1 MSRRTRQSR
10 DVQDVAGRIEPR
22 FAARPEEEARALSAL
37 QASPTP
43 MTPMHPPQENAAPAP
58 PSPNPYALPEHVIPS
73 WMTRQPAPLA
83 TPQAAPAEAG
93 RPETTSETLPPVTE
107 SPAAEARVRESY
119 WSKIHVP
126 DEERAR
132 AAKAG
137 LDRYVK
143 EAAVHEM
150 PRKARVAPPR
160 PTNGT
165 GDGKPRIWLT
175 VIALLMLFGAGA
187 YGLSQLADAPHGGQN
202 AEWRPSE
209 TTEPPAP
216 AAPPNPAS
224 TPAPTPSFIEVAP

>member
-22 FAARPEEEARALSAL
+22 FAARPEQEARAPSAP

-43 MTPMHPPQENAAPAP
+43 MPPMHPPQENAATAP
-58 PSPNPYALPEHVIPS
+58 PSPNPYALPEHVIPA
-73 WMTRQPAPLA
+73 WMTRPPAPLA
-83 TPQAAPAEAG
+83 TPQAPPAEAD
-93 RPETTSETLPPVTE
+93 RAETTPETLPPATE
-107 SPAAEARVRESY
+107 SAAAEARVRESY

-143 EAAVHEM
+143 EAAGHEM
-150 PRKARVAPPR
+150 PRPPR
-160 PTNGT
+160 LTNGT

-216 AAPPNPAS
+216 AVPPNPAP
-224 TPAPTPSFIEVAP
+224 TPAPTPNFIEVAP